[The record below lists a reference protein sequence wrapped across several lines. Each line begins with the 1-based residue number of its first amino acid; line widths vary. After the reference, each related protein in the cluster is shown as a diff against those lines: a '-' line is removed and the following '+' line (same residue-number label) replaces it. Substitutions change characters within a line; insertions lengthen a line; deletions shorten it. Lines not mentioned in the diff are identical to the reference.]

1 MERNP
6 AAPSGCR
13 TMFVFL
19 DFVGTIAFPQ
29 PDVTAVYFETGLR
42 FGSHLDRVEIGK
54 RFRELY
60 SLHFLEPRRSAPNG
74 LKTDD
79 GLERGRW
86 FDLVTSL
93 FDDVADATT
102 LFQTLWDHFALPT
115 SWALYPDVGS
125 ALANLKRFG
134 LRIGVASNFDSRLL
148 SICRNK
154 PELKPVEWV
163 FLSSVIGWNKPSPRF
178 FEAVAARVSAESHE
192 LIMVGDHEVH
202 DYQTPMSSGWTS
214 FHLVRE
220 PGHLLASH
228 QIASLAE
235 LPNRIERLR

>member
-1 MERNP
+1 
-6 AAPSGCR
+6 
-13 TMFVFL
+13 MFVFL
-19 DFVGTIAFPQ
+19 DFVGTIAFPL
-29 PDVTAVYFETGLR
+29 PDVTTVYFETGRR
-42 FGSHLDRVEIGK
+42 FGSHLERVEIDR

-60 SLHFLEPRRSAPNG
+60 SFHFLKPRRSEPNG

-93 FDDVADATT
+93 FKDVVDAAS

-115 SWALYPDVGS
+115 SWALYPDVAS
-125 ALANLKRFG
+125 SLAILKQRG
-134 LRIGVASNFDSRLL
+134 LRIGIASNFESRLL
-148 SICRNK
+148 SICRNQ
-154 PELKPVEWV
+154 PDLKPMEWV
-163 FLSSVIGWNKPSPRF
+163 FPSSLVGWNKPSPRF
-178 FEAVAARVSAESHE
+178 YEAIAAHFSAASHE
-192 LIMVGDHEVH
+192 LIMVGDHEVN
-202 DYQTPMSSGWTS
+202 DYQTPKSSGWTS

-228 QIASLAE
+228 QIAALAE